1 MRFPRATHLI
11 IGVIGNKDD
20 AIKVKEDIKV
30 FLFEKLNIELSLE
43 KTLITHNDETAK
55 FLGYEITVFKTNHSV
70 SDKKGVKKRYQN
82 GKIGMY
88 VPFENW
94 RDKLLKI
101 GALKIKQIDNREIWE
116 PIHRTYLK
124 DNDDLEILNTYNSEI
139 RGFYNYYKLAHNVSV
154 LNKFKYV
161 MEYSLYK
168 TFANKYKS
176 NISKIKKQY
185 NINGEFGIRYQTQKG
200 EKIAYLFN
208 KSLGRVK
215 VPSINPDLDNTNLTT
230 YRLGRTSLIDR
241 LKAEKCEWC
250 GATNTP
256 LDIHHVRKL
265 KDLKGKRKWE
275 KLMIARKRKTMALCK
290 KCHVDLHSGKLD

>member
-1 MRFPRATHLI
+1 
-11 IGVIGNKDD
+11 
-20 AIKVKEDIKV
+20 
-30 FLFEKLNIELSLE
+30 
-43 KTLITHNDETAK
+43 
-55 FLGYEITVFKTNHSV
+55 
-70 SDKKGVKKRYQN
+70 
-82 GKIGMY
+82 MY

-101 GALKIKQIDNREIWE
+101 GALKIKQINNREVWE

-168 TFANKYKS
+168 TFSNKYKS

-275 KLMIARKRKTMALCK
+275 KLMIARKRKKMALCK